1 MPTFPILKHYKPK
14 YKQMKILKISILLLV
29 VALTFSCSKS
39 EDQPKPDFSV
49 LGLSSFT
56 INGVAVD
63 VKNTCLSSSS
73 NELLFTASRTENNL
87 NLRSFKAW
95 YVIFTKKGVQPSVS
109 ASSIYPDA
117 TITVTKKDNFN
128 NMETYSVEVKRDGY
142 KEVGTYFLSF
152 KILEPKTAAQIQG

>member
-1 MPTFPILKHYKPK
+1 
-14 YKQMKILKISILLLV
+14 MKILKISILLLV

-56 INGVAVD
+56 INGVKVD
-63 VKNTCLSSSS
+63 VKNTYLSSNS
-73 NELLFTASRTENNL
+73 NELLFSVRGTDSNL

-95 YVIFTKKGVQPSVS
+95 YVIFIKKGVQPSVS
-109 ASSIYPDA
+109 ASSIYPDV
-117 TITVTKKDNFN
+117 TITVTKKENVN

-142 KEVGTYFLSF
+142 KEVGTYFFSF
-152 KILEPKTAAQIQG
+152 NILEPKTAAQIQG